1 MIFVLIIIYNYIC
14 IIMSRNINIVE
25 GKDVQKSMPNPLIK
39 MIEDKKRVINAI
51 REGKDLSKLKGIN
64 FVSPI

>member
-1 MIFVLIIIYNYIC
+1 ML
-14 IIMSRNINIVE
+14 RNINIVE
-25 GKDVQKSMPNPLIK
+25 GKDVQKSIPNPLIK
-39 MIEDKKRVINAI
+39 MIEDKKCVINAI

>member
-1 MIFVLIIIYNYIC
+1 
-14 IIMSRNINIVE
+14 MSRKINIAE
-25 GKDVQKSMPNPLIK
+25 GKDIQKSKSNPLIK
-39 MIEDKKRVINAI
+39 MIEDKKRIVNAI

>member
-1 MIFVLIIIYNYIC
+1 MSSNVNIIN
-14 IIMSRNINIVE
+14 
-25 GKDVQKSMPNPLIK
+25 GKESQKSPSNPLIK
-39 MIEDKKRVINAI
+39 MVADKKRVVAAI